1 MKQNLITAI
10 SIVLLTITSF
20 ATESNNTI
28 DENISIEINSTVDKN
43 ITIDENIPIEV
54 NTGNC
59 IGCHGENFEKSAMG
73 ISNIVKDMTKE
84 YIEATLFNY
93 KYNSNPGNM
102 DALMSWQ
109 TAKLTDD
116 EIRNIAKSIGKN

>member
-20 ATESNNTI
+20 ATQSNTSI
-28 DENISIEINSTVDKN
+28 DENISIDENTTIDINST
-43 ITIDENIPIEV
+43 IEV

-93 KYNSNPGNM
+93 KYNSTNKNM
-102 DALMSWQ
+102 DALMAWQ

-116 EIRNIAKSIGKN
+116 EIRNIAVSVGK